1 MSTVS
6 ESKPWC
12 AMPSAVKAVGIDSH
26 PLTGVSPRF
35 HIVLRRFS
43 RTVLSLRA
51 DTPGPLYRTSVALV
65 LRRAARGPA
74 VRAVLRRAHG
84 GRPRPRE
91 RGAGGARGPQGPR
104 RADDARAV
112 AAGDARSAER
122 AQRPRLR
129 SRLHVGDGPRPHGG
143 HRALRARGGDLLGS
157 GSQGVGGALAAD
169 AARRPRAGPAAEL
182 GRRARRRARRPAR
195 TPGARALARRDPRR
209 AVALRHRPRVH
220 EVARRLLARPLR
232 LARAGGGAQRAP
244 PVHRGAGR
252 HRPALHPRAR
262 GGTTP
267 DAAAALA
274 RLAGLDRRI
283 PAAGPDA
290 DRSGALRR
298 RSG

>member
-91 RGAGGARGPQGPR
+91 RGAGGARPPQGPR
-104 RADDARAV
+104 RADGARAV

-169 AARRPRAGPAAEL
+169 AARPPRAGATGEL
-182 GRRARRRARRPAR
+182 GSRARSCSGAGGAAGGRDHPVVPGRLRARRGLELRQLPA
-195 TPGARALARRDPRR
+195 GEIASSRR
-209 AVALRHRPRVH
+209 ATASPGRDERWGVWAAISGPPTFIERPF
-220 EVARRLLARPLR
+220 
-232 LARAGGGAQRAP
+232 RAP
-244 PVHRGAGR
+244 P
-252 HRPALHPRAR
+252 
-262 GGTTP
+262 
-267 DAAAALA
+267 
-274 RLAGLDRRI
+274 RL
-283 PAAGPDA
+283 
-290 DRSGALRR
+290 
-298 RSG
+298 